1 MLIRSAFFI
10 FIFSLLLPLCSLQA
24 QEISMSNIQN
34 VKVGQL
40 SDAQITQVWTK
51 LKESGIPEQEAY
63 KLMQQKGMD
72 PIEVDLFK
80 QRVTLLGL
88 NKKGSPVS
96 SSKKEDITFERD
108 TATIIKK
115 PTAIQPLQVEAA
127 PESLSLYGTDFF
139 NQTDIDFKPDF
150 NVATPKGY
158 VLGPGDELIIL
169 LTGLNESSV
178 RSKISP
184 EGNLQIPYAGI
195 VYLNGFTIEQAT
207 SIIRN
212 KMARVYPALRGGQ
225 SQLTVNLG
233 NTRSIRI
240 TLVGE
245 VKTPGSYT
253 LSSLATVF
261 NALYLS
267 GGPKVNGSLRNIEVI
282 RNNRVYK
289 TVDFYSFLQKGL
301 LDGNIRL
308 EDQDVIRIPVYQKR
322 VAIQGEVKRP
332 AIYELRSTE
341 SLANLVEYAGG
352 YTDIAFRGI
361 AKVEQINANE
371 REVKDVQA
379 SLFSDFVPRNGDK
392 VSIGS
397 IQNRFAN
404 RVILEGAV
412 NRPGVYEL
420 SAGLSLSALL
430 KEARGLKDEAYRE
443 RAYIKR
449 TLPNLDKEM
458 ISFNPLD
465 IVQGRTDIPL
475 LREDSVMIFD
485 RASFMDQR
493 NVTINGNVRNPGT
506 FTFREGMKL
515 ADVIAMAGGFK
526 EQAADHRVEISR
538 MLKDESDSVANQLVQ
553 TFSVNMDNKT
563 ASSPE
568 VELQALDYIYVP
580 RLVNFRPLGNISV
593 TGEVLF
599 PGDYAVQKRDETA
612 MEFIE
617 RAGGLNPYASLADA
631 QIFRNNTRVNL
642 DLTSIPKDPLKR
654 TSLILLPGDSIF
666 IPKVIS
672 FVQVEGAVNNP
683 QYVNYQGRRFKYYLN
698 SAGGATENARLKG
711 AYVRYPN
718 GLNKPVRNFLFFRNY
733 PSVKPGSRIIV
744 PQKNPDLRIKLGFAE
759 ISGITSALTALI
771 GLIAILSK

>member
-1 MLIRSAFFI
+1 MLIRSTFFI
-10 FIFSLLLPLCSLQA
+10 LIFSLILPFHSLQA
-24 QEISMSNIQN
+24 QEVSMSNIQN

-40 SDAQITQVWTK
+40 SDAQITQVWNK

-63 KLMQQKGMD
+63 KLMQQRGMD

-88 NKKGSPVS
+88 NKKGTPVS
-96 SSKKEDITFERD
+96 AAKKEDISFERD
-108 TATIIKK
+108 TVNVISK
-115 PTAIQPLQVEAA
+115 PKAIEPLQAPAA
-127 PESLSLYGTDFF
+127 PAVLTLYGTDFF
-139 NQTDIDFKPDF
+139 NQTDIKFEPDF

-178 RSKISP
+178 RTKISP

-207 SIIRN
+207 SLIRN
-212 KMARVYPALRGGQ
+212 KMARVYLALKSGQ
-225 SQLTVNLG
+225 SQLTINLG

-253 LSSLATVF
+253 LSSLSTLF

-267 GGPKVNGSLRNIEVI
+267 GGPKANGSLRNIEII

-308 EDQDVIRIPVYQKR
+308 EDQDVIRIPVYKKR

-332 AIYELRSTE
+332 AIYELKTTE
-341 SLANLVEYAGG
+341 SLANLVEFAGG
-352 YTDIAFRGI
+352 YTDIAYRGT
-361 AKVEQINANE
+361 AKVEQINELE

-379 SLFSDFVPRNGDK
+379 NMFGDFVPRNGDK
-392 VSIGS
+392 ISLGS

-420 SAGLSLSALL
+420 SAGLSLSSLL
-430 KEARGLKDEAYRE
+430 KEARGLKDEAYNQ

-449 TLPNLDKEM
+449 TLPNLDKEL
-458 ISFNPLD
+458 ISFNPQD
-465 IVQGRTDIPL
+465 IVEGRNDIPL
-475 LREDSVMIFD
+475 LREDSVMILD
-485 RASFMDQR
+485 RASFIDQR
-493 NVTINGNVRNPGT
+493 NVTVNGNVRNPGT

-538 MLKDESDSVANQLVQ
+538 ILRDESDSVANQLVQ
-553 TFSVNMDNKT
+553 TFTVNLDKKT
-563 ASSPE
+563 AAPE
-568 VELQALDYIYVP
+568 IELQALDYIYVP
-580 RLVNFRPLGNISV
+580 RLVNYRPLGNISV

-612 MEFIE
+612 LEFIE
-617 RAGGLNPYASLADA
+617 RAGGLNPYASLANA
-631 QIFRNNTRVNL
+631 QIFRNSTRVNL
-642 DLTSIPKDPLKR
+642 DLTNIPKDPLKR
-654 TSLILLPGDSIF
+654 KSLILMPGDSIF

-683 QYVNYQGRRFKYYLN
+683 QYVSYEGRRFKYYLN
-698 SAGGATENARLKG
+698 AAGGATENARLKG
-711 AYVRYPN
+711 AYIQYPN

-744 PQKNPDLRIKLGFAE
+744 PQKSPDLRIKLGFAE